1 MEKSNKKKEEWFQ
14 FKVIV
19 FIIALTTLN
28 NSLEMF
34 NGFYEIEKKQ
44 EEKIVEEP
52 KENSNRPN
60 NDGKKSYNDYP
71 DFFFAGFR
79 FVELH
84 ALQIG
89 PCLWRNRSAHF
100 RQKPSDDDRFLLC
113 RQGLE

>member
-44 EEKIVEEP
+44 EEKKVMKILGE
-52 KENSNRPN
+52 KN
-60 NDGKKSYNDYP
+60 G
-71 DFFFAGFR
+71 
-79 FVELH
+79 
-84 ALQIG
+84 
-89 PCLWRNRSAHF
+89 
-100 RQKPSDDDRFLLC
+100 
-113 RQGLE
+113 